1 MSRIDDF
8 RANLTGGGA
17 RPSHFRVELNFP
29 PIAGAEGVIS
39 ALQAPFMIKAASLP
53 ASILQPIE
61 VPFRGRFTKVA
72 GDRVFSNWNI
82 QVLNDNNMHLRNA
95 FETWSSNIAGH
106 ANTNGL
112 LAPSSYQI
120 DARVFQLDRNDNIV
134 KAYKFHGVWPQNVS
148 DIGLNFAD
156 ANSVEEFSVE
166 LSVDY
171 WVTES
176 TAMNLATTD
185 S

>member
-1 MSRIDDF
+1 MARIDDF

-53 ASILQPIE
+53 ASIMRSID
-61 VPFRGRFTKVA
+61 VPFRGRTTKVA
-72 GDRVFSNWNI
+72 GDREFQNWQI

-95 FETWSSNIAGH
+95 FETWSNNIAGH

-112 LAPSSYQI
+112 LAPSDYQI

-134 KAYKFHGVWPQNVS
+134 KAYKFHGVWPVTVQE
-148 DIGLNFAD
+148 IGLDFAD
-156 ANSVEEFSVE
+156 SNRVEEFSVE

-176 TAMNLATTD
+176 TAMNFQTTD
-185 S
+185 N